1 MKNRREEYKKLYSE
15 EMKWFKDSMD
25 MIKTDKFLIDMYTIM
40 ITGNRPM
47 SPKML
52 NAVHKAMRNPM
63 YNKVEFIKRKEKIR
77 PILEKIA
84 FVENL
89 VNTIDDGKSAY
100 YMENYSAINFVKSLR
115 KQIETKLTLSEKQ
128 MLGLNKVFKR
138 YNNQLEKKLK
148 KSEKNEK
155 KA

>member
-15 EMKWFKDSMD
+15 EMKWFKNNMD
-25 MIKTDKFLIDMYTIM
+25 MIKTDKFLVDMYTVL
-40 ITGNRPM
+40 ITGSRPM

-52 NAVHKAMRNPM
+52 NSVHKAIRNPM
-63 YNKVEFIKRKEKIR
+63 YNRVEFVKRQEKIR

-89 VNTIDDGKSAY
+89 VQTIDDGKSAY
-100 YMENYSAINFVKSLR
+100 YMDNYSAIKFVKSLR
-115 KQIETKLTLSEKQ
+115 KQLETKLALSEKQ

-148 KSEKNEK
+148 KSEKSEK